1 MRTTA
6 YALMVCA
13 CVLLL
18 TWHFTG
24 LVAAKEPSLIII
36 EIDGAIDPL
45 TADHVA
51 RGLDEAHESGVSL
64 VLIKLDTP
72 GGFLDSTRDIV
83 EVIIDSE
90 IPVVVW
96 VSPAGARAA
105 SAGTFIAAAAN
116 FAVMAPGTSIGAATP
131 VSSDGGDLPETLSRK
146 ISEDTRAFIRSVAE
160 ARGRNAEAL
169 EDTVLTARSYSSQEA
184 ADLGVIDFV
193 ESDLGALLSA
203 IDGRETTTAVGT
215 VTVDSSDLMVRTLD
229 ATLLERTLGV
239 LANPNVILA
248 LFLIGGIAL
257 VAEFALPGMFGPG
270 ILGVILL
277 VLAFVGFSNVP
288 GSWVGVGLIALA
300 MALFYVETIAP
311 GFGVWGVGGIVS
323 LLLGSIFLFGNFL
336 SPSDLPEPRFMA
348 SPVTIA
354 IVTGLAIATWVLF
367 IRAVRSEG
375 GTSSGYQSD
384 DELLLEGQ
392 WGVATS
398 ELAPSGKVWV
408 ASEEWSA
415 ATDPGVLIKEGE
427 EIRVTAVYGQ
437 VLRVEKLDIEL

>member
-6 YALMVCA
+6 YALMACA

-18 TWHFTG
+18 TWHVTG

-51 RGLDEAHESGVSL
+51 RGLDQAHESDVSL
-64 VLIKLDTP
+64 VVIELDTP

-83 EVIIDSE
+83 EVLIASE

-146 ISEDTRAFIRSVAE
+146 ISEDTRAFIRSVAQ

-169 EDTVLTARSYSSQEA
+169 QDTVLTARSYSSQEA

-215 VTVDSSDLMVRTLD
+215 VTVDSSDLTVRTLD

-384 DELLLEGQ
+384 DEILLEGQ
-392 WGVATS
+392 WGVAMS
-398 ELAPSGKVWV
+398 DLAPSGKVWV

>member
-6 YALMVCA
+6 YALMA
-13 CVLLL
+13 FGCVLLL

-24 LVAAKEPSLIII
+24 LVAAEESSLIII

-51 RGLDEAHESGVSL
+51 RGLDEAHESDVSL

-83 EVIIDSE
+83 EVFIASE

-146 ISEDTRAFIRSVAE
+146 ISEDTRAFIRSVAQ

-169 EDTVLTARSYSSQEA
+169 QDTVLTARSYSSQEA

-215 VTVDSSDLMVRTLD
+215 VTVDSSDLTVRTLD

>member
-1 MRTTA
+1 MQRTA
-6 YALMVCA
+6 VALVACA

-18 TWHFTG
+18 TWHSTDPI
-24 LVAAKEPSLIII
+24 VAQAQSLLLI
-36 EIDGAIDPL
+36 EIDGEIDLL

-51 RGLDEAHESGVSL
+51 RGLDQAHESDVSL
-64 VLIKLDTP
+64 VVIELDTP

-83 EVIIDSE
+83 EVLIASE
-90 IPVVVW
+90 IPAVVW

-131 VSSDGGDLPETLSRK
+131 VTSDGNDLPKTLSRK
-146 ISEDTRAFIRSVAE
+146 ISEDTRAFIRSVAQT
-160 ARGRNAEAL
+160 RGRNAGAL

-193 ESDLGALLSA
+193 AADLGTLLSA
-203 IDGRETTTAVGT
+203 IDGRETMTAAGT
-215 VTVDSSDLMVRTLD
+215 VTVESADLEVRKLD

-248 LFLIGGIAL
+248 LFLIGGLAV
-257 VAEFALPGMFGPG
+257 VAEFAIPGMFGPG

-277 VLAFVGFSNVP
+277 ILAFVGFSNVP

-311 GFGVWGVGGIVS
+311 GFGAWGVGGVVS

-348 SPVTIA
+348 SPVMIA
-354 IVTGLAIATWVLF
+354 IMTGLAIAGWVLF
-367 IRAVRSEG
+367 IRAVRTEG
-375 GTSSGYQSD
+375 GTSSGYQSN
-384 DELLLEGQ
+384 DEIFLEGQ
-392 WGVATS
+392 WGVAMS
-398 ELAPSGKVWV
+398 DLAPSGKVWV

-415 ATDPGVLIKEGE
+415 ATDPGVLIKEGD

-437 VLRVEKLDIEL
+437 VLRVEKLEGDS

>member
-6 YALMVCA
+6 YALMA
-13 CVLLL
+13 FGCVLLVASY
-18 TWHFTG
+18 FSG
-24 LVAAKEPSLIII
+24 LVAAEESSLLLI

-64 VLIKLDTP
+64 VLVKLDTP

-83 EVIIDSE
+83 EVLIASE

-131 VSSDGGDLPETLSRK
+131 VSSDGGDLPEVLSRK
-146 ISEDTRAFIRSVAE
+146 ISEDTRAFIRSVAQ

-169 EDTVLTARSYSSQEA
+169 QDTVLTARSYSSQEA

-203 IDGRETTTAVGT
+203 IDGREATTAAGQVI
-215 VTVDSSDLMVRTLD
+215 VASADLEIRELD

-311 GFGVWGVGGIVS
+311 GFGAWGVGGIVS

-392 WGVATS
+392 WGVAMS
-398 ELAPSGKVWV
+398 DLAPSGKVWV

>member
-6 YALMVCA
+6 YALMA
-13 CVLLL
+13 FGCVLLVASY
-18 TWHFTG
+18 FSG
-24 LVAAKEPSLIII
+24 PVAAEESSLLLI

-83 EVIIDSE
+83 EVLIASE

-146 ISEDTRAFIRSVAE
+146 ISEDTRAFIRSVAQ

-169 EDTVLTARSYSSQEA
+169 QDTVLTARSYSSQEA

-215 VTVDSSDLMVRTLD
+215 VTVDSSDLTARTLD

>member
-6 YALMVCA
+6 YALMACA

-51 RGLDEAHESGVSL
+51 RGLDEAHESDVSL

-83 EVIIDSE
+83 EVFIASE

-96 VSPAGARAA
+96 VSPAGGRAA

-146 ISEDTRAFIRSVAE
+146 ISEDTRAFIRSVAQ

-169 EDTVLTARSYSSQEA
+169 QDTVLTARSYSSQEA

-215 VTVDSSDLMVRTLD
+215 VTVDSSDLTVRTLD